1 MKKYKFFNMLVKA
14 SGTLMALALIV
25 ADLSTSSTCLAIFHQ
40 PKVPASL
47 LEQDN

>member
-1 MKKYKFFNMLVKA
+1 MKKYKLFNLLVKA
-14 SGTLMALALIV
+14 SGTLMALALVV
-25 ADLSTSSTCLAIFHQ
+25 ANFSKISTCPCLFHQ

>member
-14 SGTLMALALIV
+14 SGTLMALALVV
-25 ADLSTSSTCLAIFHQ
+25 ANFSKMSTCPCLFHQ